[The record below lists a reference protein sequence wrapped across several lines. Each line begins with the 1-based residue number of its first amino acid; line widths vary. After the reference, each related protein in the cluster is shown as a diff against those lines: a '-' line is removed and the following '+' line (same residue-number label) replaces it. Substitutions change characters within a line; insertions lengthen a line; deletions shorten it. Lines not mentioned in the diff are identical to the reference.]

1 MEYLNFLESFT
12 FGDILKTV
20 LDILIIA
27 GLIYLVLILVKETR
41 AQRLLYGILI
51 IAILVFIGRLLEL
64 KLLNFLVDH
73 LLTVVLVAIPV
84 IFQPELRAGLE
95 KLGKG
100 GLVGKF
106 SGLKK
111 PQLMQA
117 IEDLTLT
124 ADLLSRQKIGAIIAL
139 ERNDSLKS
147 FSENGRMLNAEL
159 SLELLYS
166 IFLPKSLLHDGAA
179 IVSGNRL
186 IAASVTLPV
195 FQGALDFN
203 LGTRHKAALALSQQ
217 TDAVV
222 IVISEEKGTI
232 SLTYD
237 GKLKFDITIEEL
249 KRALLRLL
257 QK

>member
-1 MEYLNFLESFT
+1 MDYLNFLEPLTLSNLLRT
-12 FGDILKTV
+12 I

-27 GLIYLVLILVKETR
+27 ALIYLVLILVKETN
-41 AQRLLYGILI
+41 AQRLLYGILVI
-51 IAILVFIGRLLEL
+51 TALVFVARLLNL
-64 KLLNFLVDH
+64 KLLNFLVDN

-95 KLGKG
+95 RLGKG
-100 GLVGKF
+100 GFVGKF
-106 SGLKK
+106 RGLKK
-111 PQLMQA
+111 PEFMQA

-124 ADLLSRQKIGAIIAL
+124 AELLSKQKIGAIIAL

-147 FSENGRMLNAEL
+147 FAENGRLINAEL
-159 SLELLYS
+159 SFELLYS

-186 IAASVTLPV
+186 VAASVTLPV
-195 FQGALDFN
+195 FQGVLDFN

-217 TDAVV
+217 TDAIAIVV
-222 IVISEEKGTI
+222 SEEKGTI

-237 GKLKFDITIEEL
+237 GKLKFDITSEEL
-249 KRALLRLL
+249 RRALLRLL